1 MTIIPALIPAG
12 ESAHGL
18 SSAFLFTGIL
28 LITILAVFG
37 VLLVFVARYLKK
49 RHFIGEDREQKT
61 PFSPEELRE
70 MRKKDLITNKE
81 HEILRKNM
89 ANINRQKG
97 KEGKEGNR
105 N

>member
-28 LITILAVFG
+28 LITILAGFG
-37 VLLVFVARYLKK
+37 VLLVFVARNLKK
-49 RHFIGEDREQKT
+49 RCFVGEDKEQKT

-70 MRKKDLITNKE
+70 MRKNDLITDKE
-81 HEILRKNM
+81 HEILRKHL
-89 ANINRQKG
+89 ASINRQKG
-97 KEGKEGNR
+97 KEDKQGNR
-105 N
+105 D